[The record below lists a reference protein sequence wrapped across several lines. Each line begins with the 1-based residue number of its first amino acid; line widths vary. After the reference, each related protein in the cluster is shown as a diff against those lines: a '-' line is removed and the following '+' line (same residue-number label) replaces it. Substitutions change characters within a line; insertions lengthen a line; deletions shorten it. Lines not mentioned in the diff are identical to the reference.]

1 LKLTPY
7 STGGTGYIGGSVL
20 HAIAT
25 THPDYKITVLLRT
38 IPPSFATRYPN
49 IKTVLGDFNSTTLL
63 TTQASQADLVIHTG
77 NSDHEPSLQALV
89 VGLLLKSTP
98 GYLIHLSGTG
108 LVSDWHNTTYLGLP
122 NPKIWSDVTSLP
134 EIKSLPMG
142 ELHRNTETLLHGWIE
157 EHAGKINIAIIC
169 PPDVYGL
176 GKGLGRTTSALVP
189 VYVHEA
195 RALGAAFYVAEGT
208 NMRSWVHVDDL
219 TRLYLLLVEAALAGE
234 AEETHFGKNGY
245 YFAGTQEH
253 SQIDLAR
260 ETGRILY
267 ERGVINDAKPV
278 QVGLE
283 QLDAMVNVSEFP
295 ELRRY
300 LFASNSRTRAERAGR
315 LFEYKAQAPGLMEV
329 LESDI
334 LDVIKESK
342 F

>member
-1 LKLTPY
+1 
-7 STGGTGYIGGSVL
+7 VL

-25 THPDYKITVLLRT
+25 THPDYELTVLLRT
-38 IPPSFATRYPN
+38 IPPSFAARYPN
-49 IKTVLGDFNSTTLL
+49 IKIVPGDFNSTNLL

-89 VGLLLKSTP
+89 SGLLLKSTP
-98 GYLIHLSGTG
+98 GYLVHLSGTG
-108 LVSDWHNTTYLGLP
+108 LVSDWHTPTYLGVT
-122 NPKIWSDVTSLP
+122 NPKIWSDVSSLP
-134 EIKSLPMG
+134 EIKSLPMS
-142 ELHRNTETLLHGWIE
+142 ELHRNTETLLHGWIDE
-157 EHAGKINIAIIC
+157 YAGKINIAIVC

-189 VYVHEA
+189 VYVHEV
-195 RALGAAFYVAEGT
+195 RASGAAFHVAEGT

-219 TRLYLLLVEAALAGE
+219 TRLYLLLVEVALAGE
-234 AEETHFGKNGY
+234 GEETHFGKNGY
-245 YFAGTQEH
+245 YFAATQEH

-267 ERGVINDAKPV
+267 ERGVINDAQPV
-278 QVGLE
+278 QVELAD
-283 QLDAMVNVSEFP
+283 LDGMVNFPEFP

-300 LFASNSRTRAERAGR
+300 MFASNSRTRAERAGQ
-315 LFEYKAQAPGLMEV
+315 LFKYKAEAPGLMEV

-334 LDVIKESK
+334 LDVVQKTG